1 MKKLALL
8 ALVLLVAISLFA
20 CNISDTDDTT
30 AQTTATETEAD
41 TTTAE
46 ETTTTDETTTA
57 VEDTTDVTTEETT
70 TESVMTSA
78 EDTEDETEDIVP
90 PEINTIS
97 IEEAIEICMQND
109 EPTTERYYISA
120 TVVSV
125 DNAAYGQM
133 TIGDATGTLSV
144 YRTDN
149 EDGSVNYSQMTD
161 KPYKGDEVLLWCT
174 LQNFNGTP
182 EVKSAYLISFKSNQG
197 DIDDSEYTSMSI
209 EDAREAEKGEKVKV
223 EGVVAAIAYAN
234 GMKPCGVILIEE
246 QGYSIYVYGADVA
259 QRVSVGNKITVLAT
273 KTYWVLEKESADA
286 AKWGYQGA
294 CQLED
299 ATLFANDGNKN
310 DIPTENLY
318 AGTMKELM
326 ECPVDGPNI
335 TSQTIKVNALISK
348 QENPG
353 FVNYYIYDID
363 GKTGSYVYTQ
373 CNGSDFAWLDEFDGK
388 ICTVYLTAIN
398 AKSTSTGC
406 IYRLLPV
413 MVIDEG
419 YTFDAKDAPEY
430 ALIYHALTQFT
441 STEFSADPAMELI
454 ASVSSELLGF
464 ENVKISY
471 ASDNDAVK
479 IFNENGKPV
488 MHCIGEGEATVTI
501 TAELNGVTATK
512 TITIKST
519 PPKEIDSVSVA
530 DAIKAEVGE
539 TVTVRGIVGTSVINK
554 TGGFYLIGENEII
567 AVILNSADD
576 IKGLTIGDE
585 IIITGMRDRFIK
597 DGKTMHGQT
606 CITAATVEANY
617 YGDNGYVM
625 GNLAVELTPEEFY
638 DLDEN
643 VDLTTNV
650 YRFTATASVSKSAYS
665 TNVYLKGTDNTKSVS
680 LYSGNAYQYAWMAD
694 FDGKTI
700 TVDIAACNWNSKDYY
715 RGCILAVYVDGERVA
730 INDYNFG
737 E

>member
-20 CNISDTDDTT
+20 CNRSNTDDTT

-57 VEDTTDVTTEETT
+57 VEDTT

-78 EDTEDETEDIVP
+78 KDTEDETEDIVP

-120 TVVSV
+120 TIVSV

-182 EVKSAYLISFKSNQG
+182 EVKSAYLISFESNQG

-234 GMKPCGVILIEE
+234 GMKPCGVILVEE
-246 QGYSIYVYGADVA
+246 QGYSIYVYGADIA

-273 KTYWVLEKESADA
+273 KTYWVLENESADA

-318 AGTMKELM
+318 AGTVKELM

-406 IYRLLPV
+406 IYRLLPI

-419 YTFDAKDAPEY
+419 YTFDKADAPEY

-501 TAELNGVTATK
+501 TAELNGVIATK

-519 PPKEIDSVSVA
+519 SPKDIDSVSVA

-554 TGGFYLIGENEII
+554 SGGFYLIGENEII

-585 IIITGMRDRFIK
+585 IIITGKRDLFTK
-597 DGKTMHGQT
+597 GGDYHGQT
-606 CITAATVEANY
+606 CITGAAVEANY

-625 GNLAVELTPEEFY
+625 GNLAVEISPEDFY
-638 DLDEN
+638 DLNKN
-643 VDLTTNV
+643 VDFTTNV
-650 YRFTATASVSKSAYS
+650 YTMTATVSVQKSNFS
-665 TNVYLKGTDNTKSVS
+665 TNVKLTGTDMSKAVS
-680 LYSGNAYQYAWMAD
+680 LYSGNAYQYAWMEQ
-694 FDGKTI
+694 FDGQTVTI
-700 TVDIAACNWNSKDYY
+700 DIAACNWNGKIYY
-715 RGCILAVYVDGERVA
+715 RGCILAVYTADGEIVL
-730 INDYNFG
+730 NDYNFG